1 MRKTA
6 LPYRGTKPRK
16 QNVTAERLV
25 VMSISREAVLKNFPD
40 ATREQVDSMM
50 ALYNSEI
57 EKSKK
62 KMDELKSAQEKI
74 AELEAANAEMLKKQ
88 EEVEEGKL
96 SEIEKVTKD
105 LEKANARVAE
115 LERMQMIANQR
126 GDAVAKFK
134 ITSEQAKEVI
144 KDDGSFDMDKLGS
157 IMAEK
162 ESAAALAKEQE
173 IAALSTNPNVNGHGD
188 DGKSIAVEIATK
200 AAQRAGT
207 ANQNILDAYRR

>member
-1 MRKTA
+1 MTRSEIKT
-6 LPYRGTKPRK
+6 L
-16 QNVTAERLV
+16 
-25 VMSISREAVLKNFPD
+25 FPD
-40 ATREQVDSMM
+40 CTEEQITE
-50 ALYNSEI
+50 LLNKHNSEI
-57 EKSKK
+57 QKEKK
-62 KMDELKSAQEKI
+62 KVEELKEAQEKI